1 MRLSTRVSVRHWLA
15 LLLPGDYLVILA
27 ALGAT
32 LAAGLTL
39 WGPDL
44 PTTAV
49 VRAGGQTVA
58 SLPLDRAAQ
67 FDVKGPLGI
76 THIEIQPGRA
86 RVASDPGP
94 RQYCVKQGWLSRSGA
109 AAICAPNE
117 VSLQLTGRRAAYDS
131 MSY

>member
-1 MRLSTRVSVRHWLA
+1 MKFHQWLH
-15 LLLPGDYLVILA
+15 LLRPGDWLVVGA
-27 ALGAT
+27 AVVST

-39 WGPDL
+39 WGPDR

-58 SLPLDRAAQ
+58 RLSLDVPAS
-67 FDVKGPLGI
+67 FEVKGPLGV
-76 THIEIQPGRA
+76 THIEVQPGRA

-117 VSLQLTGRRAAYDS
+117 VSLQLEGRRAAYDS